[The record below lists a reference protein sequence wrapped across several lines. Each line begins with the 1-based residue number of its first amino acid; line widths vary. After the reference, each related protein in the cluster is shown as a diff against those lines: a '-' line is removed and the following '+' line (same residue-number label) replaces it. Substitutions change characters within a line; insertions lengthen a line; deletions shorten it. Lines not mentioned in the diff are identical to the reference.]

1 MSSSAPNTK
10 GLAGITAGDSKV
22 STVGKGLGLNYRGY
36 SIEELANDST
46 FEEVFYLLLFER
58 LPSQS
63 ELDSFVKE
71 IAGRRT
77 ITPPLAKLLELIPKS
92 ANAMDVM
99 RTICSFLGNVEQEE
113 LPKYGPL

>member
-1 MSSSAPNTK
+1 MTAQNTK

-36 SIEELANDST
+36 SIEELANNST

-58 LPSQS
+58 LPTQD

-77 ITPPLAKLLELIPKS
+77 ITP
-92 ANAMDVM
+92 
-99 RTICSFLGNVEQEE
+99 
-113 LPKYGPL
+113 